1 MIKFLQKIVVSFIVV
16 YAIFYF
22 VPFSFVYT
30 KPFYFNHEKLW
41 KHRFL
46 NPVSDSLQINEFKGF
61 EVDVFYNSEI
71 NVFEVKYYGDESK
84 FTLSEYFNYF
94 GEDKC
99 FWIDFKN
106 LNEKN
111 FKESY
116 KKLKEICAN
125 KNLKERV
132 FVESKNM
139 DLLNYFQINGFS
151 VSYWVPNYH
160 FFGSLTT
167 SFQVRMNLL
176 KYQPDAIS
184 CNFNSLHF
192 YTKKFPNYNFYCWVN
207 KMSKESDKSRIIK
220 KAENENI
227 RIILT
232 DFDENFL
239 STQ

>member
-1 MIKFLQKIVVSFIVV
+1 MIKFLQKIVVSFIVF

-22 VPFSFVYT
+22 FPFSFVYT
-30 KPFYFNHEKLW
+30 KPFYFNHEKIW

-46 NPVSDSLQINEFKGF
+46 DPVSDSLQINEFKGF

-94 GEDKC
+94 GKDKC

-151 VSYWVPNYH
+151 VSYWVPNYN
-160 FFGSLTT
+160 FFGSLIT

>member
-94 GEDKC
+94 GKDKC

-151 VSYWVPNYH
+151 VSYWVPNYN
-160 FFGSLTT
+160 FFGSLIT

-220 KAENENI
+220 KLENKNI

>member
-1 MIKFLQKIVVSFIVV
+1 MIIH
-16 YAIFYF
+16 
-22 VPFSFVYT
+22 VPNKNT
-30 KPFYFNHEKLW
+30 LII
-41 KHRFL
+41 
-46 NPVSDSLQINEFKGF
+46 DEFKLRCCIGKNGINSNKKEGDYSTPKGLF
-61 EVDVFYNSEI
+61 NLRKLYFRKDRVGIPKCKINKKIIKKDLAWCDDPKHQKYNEEI
-71 NVFEVKYYGDESK
+71 KTK
-84 FTLSEYFNYF
+84 
-94 GEDKC
+94 
-99 FWIDFKN
+99 
-106 LNEKN
+106 
-111 FKESY
+111 
-116 KKLKEICAN
+116 N

-220 KAENENI
+220 KSENENI

>member
-94 GEDKC
+94 GKDKC

-111 FKESY
+111 FKQSY
-116 KKLKEICAN
+116 KKLNEICKN

-151 VSYWVPNYH
+151 VSYWVPNYN
-160 FFGSLTT
+160 FFGSLIT

-220 KAENENI
+220 KSENKNI

>member
-94 GEDKC
+94 GKDKC

-151 VSYWVPNYH
+151 VSYWVPNYN
-160 FFGSLTT
+160 FFGSLIT